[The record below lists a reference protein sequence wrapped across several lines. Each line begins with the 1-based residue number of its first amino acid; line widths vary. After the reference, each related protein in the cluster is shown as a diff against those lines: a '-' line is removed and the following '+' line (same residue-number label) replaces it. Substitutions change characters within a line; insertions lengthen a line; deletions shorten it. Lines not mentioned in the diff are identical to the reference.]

1 MIGFSSATTNIMDA
15 YSVIQERKNDVVAA
29 SIANKSGNKKRANA
43 TAIGAGAGALNA
55 VLLTSVYKVANVFS
69 GLKSNILVNWICSQF
84 DKWIGRAENF
94 FPMANKSMQRT
105 LGILGKGMYGIAAGA
120 VTGFALDIMN
130 KYIKTKANGKVS
142 NIRQGYLK
150 DSWLLSGVKSLSQ
163 TKKGKAILSETL
175 TPTKKGVLV
184 KLKGVNRQY
193 EISNAEIKQAYKEY
207 ITLTDGDF
215 VKGYRKN
222 YSSGDGDVIAL
233 EIAFRKYQSDLREGN
248 IKANIFLPQYV
259 NQFSS
264 DDTLSET
271 DVSQLYYLLAGKESI
286 EISSDDSSSKQS
298 FFKEYAGNSAN
309 MSACFKLKPEASDGK
324 TSLKGV
330 LNQDFIFDS
339 DKTYVLKGIY
349 GKYVKIIDTR
359 NTAIEKL
366 VKLDSFKEKFDTIT
380 YINT

>member
-15 YSVIQERKNDVVAA
+15 YSVIQEKKNDVVAA

-55 VLLTSVYKVANVFS
+55 VLLTSIYKVANVFP

-233 EIAFRKYQSDLREGN
+233 EIAFRKYQSDLREGK

-264 DDTLSET
+264 NDTLSET

-286 EISSDDSSSKQS
+286 EILSDDLSSKEN

-330 LNQDFIFDS
+330 LNQEFIFDS

-349 GKYVKIIDTR
+349 GKYVKIVDTR

-380 YINT
+380 YINI

>member
-286 EISSDDSSSKQS
+286 EISSDDLSSKQS